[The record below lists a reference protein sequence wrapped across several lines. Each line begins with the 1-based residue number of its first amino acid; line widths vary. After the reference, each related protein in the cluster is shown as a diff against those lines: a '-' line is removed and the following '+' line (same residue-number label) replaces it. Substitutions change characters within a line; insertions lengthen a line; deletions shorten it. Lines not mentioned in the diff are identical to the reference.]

1 MPGFLWTTGFLL
13 LAFLLQG
20 IRVRVRVRVRA
31 VSLVVP
37 FCALTYILTH
47 LNLLTDQLT
56 R

>member
-37 FCALTYILTH
+37 FCALTYLHTYSLKLT
-47 LNLLTDQLT
+47 N
-56 R
+56 